1 MQGWN
6 SEVAINETIRELYFS
21 QARFQYLDYYFFNSI
36 YFSFRTILFWLRTSI
51 FIWKKLKPFS
61 SLAHVGLT

>member
-6 SEVAINETIRELYFS
+6 SEVAIIKTIRELYFS

-36 YFSFRTILFWLRTSI
+36 YFSYDFILITN
-51 FIWKKLKPFS
+51 
-61 SLAHVGLT
+61 